1 MREVMMAELEGI
13 KACIPFDMDTVT
25 TLPRIS
31 LEKGDRVAIVC
42 VMGDSVGA
50 VVDLTLKQH
59 TALTGGLSKD
69 LATSNPYYKKAGAA
83 TSFTKVTPV
92 AEAANYVLSADFAAQ
107 EGVVVFEVLGEEL
120 DNEGGYSHVSIAAA
134 DSTVVGKILSVLY
147 VLRNV
152 RFLPAY
158 KLDL

>member
-25 TLPRIS
+25 TLPRIG

-42 VMGDSVGA
+42 IMGDSVGA

-59 TALTGGLSKD
+59 TALTGGTSKD

-92 AEAANYVLSADFAAQ
+92 AEAANYVLSTDFAAQ

-134 DSTVVGKILSVLY
+134 DSTAAKNLTVLY

>member
-1 MREVMMAELEGI
+1 MREVFLAELEGM

-25 TLPRIS
+25 ALPRIG

-42 VMGDSVGA
+42 ILGDSVGA
-50 VVDLTLKQH
+50 VVDLTLNQH
-59 TALTGGLSKD
+59 TAITAGASKV
-69 LATSNPYYKKAGAA
+69 LATSNPYYKKVGAA
-83 TSFTKVTPV
+83 TSFTKVVPTS
-92 AEAANYVLSADFAAQ
+92 ETSNYVLSADLAAQ

-120 DNEGGYSHVSIAAA
+120 DNEGGYNFVSVSAA
-134 DSTVVGKILSVLY
+134 DSTAAKILSVLY